1 MNHNKNTTTTA
12 QNNDDIFFIQ
22 RDPLNKV
29 LFQRAFLIPSFEIYN
44 GISGFYDLGPPA
56 CAIKHNVL
64 THWRNCFIIEEDM
77 LEVECSQITPEPVLK
92 ASGHVDRFTDIMI
105 KDSKTGKNYRADK
118 LLEDVLTH
126 VLKKSSSVLGDKQ
139 RCELEIMRNK
149 VDTYSCEEL
158 DKLLKHRFHKDV
170 LDYLGDT
177 QLDLETCQ
185 HFNLMFATTV
195 GPDKNSKAYLRP
207 ETAQGIFVNFPKL
220 LAFNGNNI
228 PFAAAQI
235 GNSFRN
241 EIAPRNSLLRVREFC
256 MAEIEYFVDPLK
268 KNNCPKF
275 NTISNTM
282 IAFFPKENQLSGS
295 GVTFLS
301 LKDAVEVDKFIDNK
315 TLAYFIYKTYKFLI
329 DIGIRATHLR
339 FRQHLDNEMAH
350 YASDCWDAEIYT
362 SYGWI
367 ECVGIADRSCFDLTQ
382 HAKATGKSM
391 MVTENLSE
399 PIETDMG
406 EIKLN
411 KKLLFQQFGDVVGR
425 KNCNNLSKKIEQ
437 HFESCENIQKAK
449 DCFQLNSTYSFEFS
463 TTTII
468 DLPKELFSELKIVKK
483 KEHTRKYYPNV
494 IEPSFGIGRILYALF
509 EHSFYIPKGKDAGR
523 VIMKFKPSVAP
534 TKCAIICLIQKDT
547 EMMKQTEQILSNLRT
562 HHIQCKIDR
571 SKSSSIGK
579 QYSRFDELGIPYV
592 ITVDKD
598 TMDPEHKLYE
608 TVTLRYRDTRKQDR
622 LSILDLPKV
631 LENL

>member
-1 MNHNKNTTTTA
+1 MSNKSENK
-12 QNNDDIFFIQ
+12 FLIQ
-22 RDPLNKV
+22 RNPLNKV

-64 THWRNCFIIEEDM
+64 THWRNCFVVEEDM

-105 KDSKTGKNYRADK
+105 KDSKSGKNYRADK
-118 LLEDVLTH
+118 LLEDVLTY
-126 VLKKSSSVLGDKQ
+126 VLENSVLNDKKKK
-139 RCELEIMRNK
+139 ELEIIRNK
-149 VDTYSCEEL
+149 VDTYSCEDL
-158 DKLLKHRFHKDV
+158 DELLKHQFRKDV
-170 LDYLGDT
+170 LAYLEDT
-177 QLDLETCQ
+177 PLDLENCQ
-185 HFNLMFATTV
+185 HFNLMFQTSV
-195 GPDKNSKAYLRP
+195 GPDKNFKAYLRP

-220 LAFNGNNI
+220 LAFNGNKI

-256 MAEIEYFVDPLK
+256 MAEIEYFIDPTK
-268 KNNCPKF
+268 KNECPKF
-275 NTISNTM
+275 DTVSNTM
-282 IAFFPKENQLSGS
+282 IAFFPKENQVTGS
-295 GVTFLS
+295 GVIFQS

-315 TLAYFIYKTYKFLI
+315 TLGYFIYKTHKFLT
-329 DIGIRATHLR
+329 DIGIQSSCLR
-339 FRQHLDNEMAH
+339 FRQHLNNEMAH

-367 ECVGIADRSCFDLTQ
+367 ECVGIADRACFDLTQ
-382 HAKATGKSM
+382 HAKATGKNM
-391 MVTENLSE
+391 MVTENLQT
-399 PIETDMG
+399 PIEIDQG
-406 EIKLN
+406 KIKLN

-425 KNCNNLSKKIEQ
+425 KNCNTLSKKIEQ

-449 DCFQLNSTYSFEFS
+449 DCFQLDNPYDFEFVHC
-463 TTTII
+463 II
-468 DLPKELFSELKIVKK
+468 KLPKELFQELKIVKK
-483 KEHTRKYYPNV
+483 KEHIKKYYPNV

-509 EHSFYIPKGKDAGR
+509 EHSFYVPKGKNAGH

-534 TKCAIICLIQKDT
+534 TKCAIICLIQKNQ
-547 EMMKQTEQILSNLRT
+547 EMMKQTEQILLDLRS

-598 TMDPEHKLYE
+598 TMDPTHKLFG

-622 LSILDLPKV
+622 HSILDLPKV